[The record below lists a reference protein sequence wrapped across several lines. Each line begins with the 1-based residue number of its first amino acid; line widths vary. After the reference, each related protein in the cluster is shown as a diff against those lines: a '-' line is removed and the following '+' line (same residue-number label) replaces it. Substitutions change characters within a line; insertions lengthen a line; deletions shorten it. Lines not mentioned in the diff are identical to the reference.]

1 MSNPAPSDAQ
11 NPRQS
16 SASEATTAEVPSA
29 SVIPATSD
37 ANTVENNVVEE
48 KHRVRGNTKDFGL
61 FPIPKRL
68 QYDSE
73 RAFKFTTVLNVTF
86 GIASTFTVANL
97 YYCQPL
103 LIQLAASFGVT
114 HDEISRVPTLIQA
127 GYATGLLLLSP
138 LGDLV
143 RRRPL
148 LLLLVLISGSLSIGL
163 ATTSSLVVFETLS
176 FLVGTFT
183 VTPQILTPLA
193 ADLAPPHRRAS
204 AISIVLSGLL
214 FGILLARVLAG
225 VLAEFT
231 TWRVVYY
238 MSIGVQF
245 GVLAALYLLL
255 PDWPAK
261 NAGTGATYPGIL
273 LSMAKYAVT
282 EPILIQAGVM
292 QFAASACFS
301 NFWVTLTFLLG
312 GPPYNYSTLDIGLF
326 GLVGMLGVCTGP
338 LVGRLID
345 RLVPWY
351 AAFVATFIQIA
362 FQAVQTGAGG
372 VNISA
377 VVIACFGLDVGRQM
391 QQVSLTTA
399 VYSISDAARS
409 RMNAVLIIWI
419 FIGQVMGTAVGT
431 KLFLSFSWRAAA
443 AFSLGLYALQVC
455 VLLLRGPHCP
465 RYTWV
470 GYEGG
475 AEWRKERRKR
485 VGEEESEGGNEA
497 GKRSGEELGSGNERE
512 KDERREGENEKRL
525 NADADPVVTR
535 RIV

>member
-1 MSNPAPSDAQ
+1 MSNPVPLDAQ

-16 SASEATTAEVPSA
+16 SASEATAEIPPAGASA
-29 SVIPATSD
+29 TFDAD

-48 KHRVRGNTKDFGL
+48 KHRVRGNIKDFGL
-61 FPIPKRL
+61 FPIPERL

-73 RAFKFTTVLNVTF
+73 RAFKFTTVLNITF

-127 GYATGLLLLSP
+127 GYAIGLLLLSP

-183 VTPQILTPLA
+183 VTPQVLIPLA
-193 ADLAPPHRRAS
+193 ADLAPPHQRAS

-245 GVLAALYLLL
+245 GVLAALYLVL

-261 NAGTGATYPGIL
+261 NAGTGVTYPGIL

-282 EPILIQAGVM
+282 EPVLIQAGVM

-312 GPPYNYSTLDIGLF
+312 GSPYNYSTLDIGLF

-351 AAFVATFIQIA
+351 AALVATLIQIV

-419 FIGQVMGTAVGT
+419 FIGQVIGTAVGT
-431 KLFLSFSWRAAA
+431 KLFLAFSWRAAA
-443 AFSLGLYALQVC
+443 AFALGLYAFQVC
-455 VLLLRGPHCP
+455 VLLLRGPHCA

-475 AEWRKERRKR
+475 MEWRKERRRKE
-485 VGEEESEGGNEA
+485 GESGQAGIENGREKEG
-497 GKRSGEELGSGNERE
+497 RE
-512 KDERREGENEKRL
+512 KDEKRGVENERKL
-525 NADADPVVTR
+525 NADADPVVFEEGEPQ